1 MHLYENLMRTA
12 VDVSGGTS
20 ASNGVAK
27 SVQQEENADGTVT
40 CTFKPPGRQVSD
52 GQAVTAS
59 DFVYAWQRLADPA
72 NDSPYASLLS
82 VVAGYDTVRSTG
94 DVTALKVSAKND
106 STLVVELNGEIRL
119 VLTVVCTAPA
129 TLPVRQDVIE
139 AWQTQTA
146 EAAAQ
151 AEGSRWRW
159 TPGGRIPPALWPTVP
174 IRSAARRT
182 MP

>member
-1 MHLYENLMRTA
+1 MHQNENLMRTA

-27 SVQQEENADGTVT
+27 SVQQEENTDGTVT
-40 CTFKPPGRQVSD
+40 CTFKLRGAKWSD

-106 STLVVELNGEIRL
+106 STLVV
-119 VLTVVCTAPA
+119 
-129 TLPVRQDVIE
+129 
-139 AWQTQTA
+139 
-146 EAAAQ
+146 
-151 AEGSRWRW
+151 
-159 TPGGRIPPALWPTVP
+159 
-174 IRSAARRT
+174 
-182 MP
+182 